1 MQAAH
6 ISNLQRGVVP
16 NVLDSLYLGPS
27 PEQRVK
33 EASIN
38 SFKATFVTGEMH
50 SESRRKVA
58 IETVQVG
65 TLSSDFSHQTLS
77 LHTVDLIHQT
87 SHCN

>member
-16 NVLDSLYLGPS
+16 NVLDSLYLGLS

-38 SFKATFVTGEMH
+38 SFKATFVAVEKHCGPRQKRFRQVH
-50 SESRRKVA
+50 ESAVSA
-58 IETVQVG
+58 LEP
-65 TLSSDFSHQTLS
+65 S
-77 LHTVDLIHQT
+77 LCNTVDLIHQT